1 MAVWRDY
8 LGPNAGYVQELYER
22 FSEDP
27 EAVDEETRL
36 LFEKYGPPE
45 VAAALPVSSE
55 GAPLEKGVAAA
66 NLAQAIR
73 SFGHLDAQLDPLGS
87 PPPGDPALLPATYGL
102 SEDDLRRLPASLIGG
117 PCAEEKA
124 NAFESIHDLR
134 QIYSARIGYDYSHIR
149 QPEEREWLR
158 HAAESRRFHPPN
170 DPIDPQ
176 RLLERLTQVE
186 VFEVFLHRVFPGKT
200 RFSIEGLDMMVPI
213 LDEIVGAAAE
223 ENICMIFLGMAHR
236 GRLNVLAHVQGKSY
250 AQILAEFKDPR
261 GGFLPGQ
268 DLGWMG
274 DVKYHKGALRSI
286 ESDEVVELLICMPP
300 NPSHLEH
307 VNPVIV
313 GMARA
318 ADTKADRPGEPRLFP
333 KASLPVIIHG
343 DASFP
348 GQGIVSE
355 TLNLSQLKGY
365 QTFGTIHI
373 IANNQLGYTAATREA
388 RSTLYAGDLAKGFK
402 IPVVY
407 VNADDPESCIEA
419 ARTAFAYRTRFHK
432 DFLIDLVGYRRY
444 GHNEGDEPSFTQP
457 RIYKTIRSHPTVRQ
471 QWAQTL
477 EERGLVEIEQAQAVV
492 EREMAALQQIYEK
505 LQPEQDLDEEI
516 PKPAPPG
523 AARKIKTGVNV
534 ARLRELNDSLLSLPE
549 DFQLNSK
556 LKRSMDRR
564 RKIFESSDGSNE
576 PTINWP
582 TAEELALG
590 TILEDGV
597 PVRLT
602 GEDVRRGTFSQRH
615 AVFYDIESEKTHIPL
630 QKLPKAKASFEV
642 YNSPVTEN
650 AVLGFEFGYNISA
663 PERLVI
669 WEAQYGDFINV
680 GQAIIDE
687 FIVSSLVKWGQTP
700 SLVLLLPHGN
710 EGQGP
715 DHSSA
720 RPERFLQMADRN
732 LRLAFPTTAAQY
744 FHLLRRQAALLKTD
758 PLPLIVLTH
767 KGLLRHPLVSSHPEE
782 LEHGAWQP
790 VIDDPE
796 RNETRERVKR
806 LILCSGR
813 VFADLF
819 GSEERKETPET
830 AIARVEQLYPF
841 PREEIVNVLE
851 SYPHLEEIVW
861 VQEEPRNMGAW
872 DFMRPRLEEIIR
884 GQRPLHYVGRPAS
897 ASPAEGSG
905 SVYAANQ
912 RALVKQAFQKDQANP
927 TEARVE
933 VVRIFPDQVQLE

>member
-1 MAVWRDY
+1 MMAAWNDFF
-8 LGPNAGYVQELYER
+8 GPNAGYIHDLYLR
-22 FSEDP
+22 YKQDP
-27 EAVDEETRL
+27 GSVDEHTRQ
-36 LFEKYGPPE
+36 LFEKYGSPDVEEIPF
-45 VAAALPVSSE
+45 ALAEQV
-55 GAPLEKGVAAA
+55 PLEKAVAAA

-73 SFGHLDAQLDPLGS
+73 SYGHLDAQLDPLGS
-87 PPPGDPALLPATYGL
+87 PPPGDPSLQPGTYGL
-102 SEDDLRRLPASLIGG
+102 SEDDLRGLPAFLIGG
-117 PCAEEKA
+117 HCAEGKT
-124 NAFESIHDLR
+124 NAYEVIQDLR
-134 QIYSARIGYDYSHIR
+134 QVYSSRTGFDYSHIR
-149 QPEEREWLR
+149 QPEERDWLR
-158 HAAESRRFHPPN
+158 EAAESRQFHPPN
-170 DPIDPQ
+170 DPIDPL
-176 RLLERLTQVE
+176 RLLERLTQIE

-223 ENICMIFLGMAHR
+223 EDICMIFLGMAHR

-261 GGFLPGQ
+261 GGFLPGE
-268 DLGWMG
+268 DVGWMG
-274 DVKYHKGALRSI
+274 DVKYHKGALRAI

-307 VNPVIV
+307 VNPVVV

-318 ADTKADRPGEPRLFP
+318 ADTRADRLGQPRFFP
-333 KASLPVIIHG
+333 KASLPVLIHG

-348 GQGIVSE
+348 GQGIVAE
-355 TLNLSQLKGY
+355 TLNLSQLEGY
-365 QTFGTIHI
+365 QTSGTIHI
-373 IANNQLGYTAATREA
+373 IANNQLGYTATVREA

-402 IPVVY
+402 VPVIY
-407 VNADDPESCIEA
+407 VNADDPEACIEA

-432 DFLIDLVGYRRY
+432 DFLIDLIGYRRY

-457 RIYKTIRSHPTVRQ
+457 KIYERVKTHPTVRQ
-471 QWAQTL
+471 QWVRTL
-477 EERGLVEIEQAQAVV
+477 QERGLIEENQAKSMVEEKLAS
-492 EREMAALQQIYEK
+492 LQEIYEVLK
-505 LQPEQDLDEEI
+505 PEQDLDEEI

-523 AARKIKTGVNV
+523 AARTIKTGVSV
-534 ARLRELNDSLLSLPE
+534 KRLKELNDSLLSLPE
-549 DFQLNSK
+549 GFRLNSK

-564 RKIFESSDGSNE
+564 REIFERNDGSE
-576 PTINWP
+576 GATINWP
-582 TAEELALG
+582 TAEELALAS
-590 TILEDGV
+590 ILEDGV

-615 AVFYDIESEKTHIPL
+615 AVFYDIETEKTHIPL
-630 QKLPKAKASFEV
+630 QVIPQARASFEV

-650 AVLGFEFGYNISA
+650 AVLGFEFGYNVSA

-669 WEAQYGDFINV
+669 WEAQYGDFVNV

-687 FIVSSLVKWGQTP
+687 FIVSALVKWGQRP

-720 RPERFLQMADRN
+720 RPERFLQIAERN
-732 LRLAFPTTAAQY
+732 LRLAYPTTAAQY

-767 KGLLRHPLVSSHPEE
+767 KGLLRHPLVLSRPEE
-782 LEHGAWQP
+782 LEKGAWKP

-796 RNETRERVKR
+796 RKRETSKIAK
-806 LILCSGR
+806 LILCTGR
-813 VFADLF
+813 IFADLF
-819 GSEERKETPET
+819 GAEERKDATET

-841 PREEIVNVLE
+841 PEDAVADLIEGYPNLDEVL
-851 SYPHLEEIVW
+851 W

-872 DFMRPRLEEIIR
+872 VFVRSRLEDIIQGR
-884 GQRPLHYVGRPAS
+884 IPLHYTGRPAS
-897 ASPAEGSG
+897 SSPAEGSAA
-905 SVYAANQ
+905 VYAANQ
-912 RALVKQAFQKDQANP
+912 RAIVKQAFTKDSEVNQDKS
-927 TEARVE
+927 RVE
-933 VVRIFPDQVQLE
+933 VVRIYPE

>member
-1 MAVWRDY
+1 MASWHEF
-8 LGPNAGYVQELYER
+8 LGPNAGYVHDLYQR
-22 FSEDP
+22 FKEDP
-27 EAVDEETRL
+27 GSVDEQTRQ
-36 LFEKYGPPE
+36 LFQEYGPPVDKATDGTIKGAPVE
-45 VAAALPVSSE
+45 KAVAAAS
-55 GAPLEKGVAAA
+55 
-66 NLAQAIR
+66 LAQAIR

-87 PPPGDPALLPATYGL
+87 PPPGDPSLQPETYGL
-102 SEDDLRRLPASLIGG
+102 SEEDLRGLPALLVGG
-117 PCAEEKA
+117 PCADDKA
-124 NAFESIHDLR
+124 NAYEAIQDLR
-134 QIYSARIGYDYSHIR
+134 QIYSSRIGYDYSHIR

-158 HAAESRRFHPPN
+158 EAAEYRRFHPPN
-170 DPIDPQ
+170 DPIVPH

-250 AQILAEFKDPR
+250 AQIMAEFKDPR
-261 GGFLPGQ
+261 GGFLPGE
-268 DLGWMG
+268 DVGWMG
-274 DVKYHKGALRSI
+274 DVKYHKGALRAV

-307 VNPVIV
+307 INPVVV

-318 ADTKADRPGEPRLFP
+318 ADTQADRPGQPRFFP
-333 KASLPVIIHG
+333 KASLPVLIHG

-348 GQGIVSE
+348 GQGIVAE
-355 TLNLSQLKGY
+355 TLNLSQLPGY
-365 QTFGTIHI
+365 QTSGTIHI
-373 IANNQLGYTAATREA
+373 IANNQLGYTAAVREA

-402 IPVVY
+402 VPVVY
-407 VNADDPESCIEA
+407 VNADDPEACIEA
-419 ARTAFAYRTRFHK
+419 ARTAFAYRARFHK

-457 RIYKTIRSHPTVRQ
+457 KVYEVVKNHPTVRK
-471 QWAQTL
+471 QWAGIL
-477 EERGLVEIEQAQAVV
+477 KERGLLDENQADSMVEES
-492 EREMAALQQIYEK
+492 MAYLQEIYEK
-505 LQPEQDLDEEI
+505 LKPEQHLDEEI

-523 AARKIKTGVNV
+523 AARTSKTGVSV
-534 ARLRELNDSLLSLPE
+534 SRLKELNEALLSLPE
-549 DFQLNSK
+549 NFRLNPK

-564 RKIFESSDGSNE
+564 RKIFEVDDSSDGG
-576 PTINWP
+576 TINWP
-582 TAEELALG
+582 TAEELALAS
-590 TILEDGV
+590 ILEDGV
-597 PVRLT
+597 PIRLT

-615 AVFYDIESEKTHIPL
+615 AVFYDVETEKTHIPL
-630 QKLPKAKASFEV
+630 QKIPQANASFEIH
-642 YNSPVTEN
+642 NSPVTEN
-650 AVLGFEFGYNISA
+650 AVLGFEFGYNVSA

-687 FIVSSLVKWGQTP
+687 FIVSALVKWGQAP

-720 RPERFLQMADRN
+720 RPERFLQMAEKN

-744 FHLLRRQAALLKTD
+744 FHLLRRQASLLKTD

-767 KGLLRHPLVSSHPEE
+767 KGLLRHPLVSSYPHE
-782 LEHGAWQP
+782 LEKGAWQP

-796 RNETRERVKR
+796 RKDDSSAITRLV
-806 LILCSGR
+806 LCTGR

-819 GSEERKETPET
+819 MAEERQGAPET
-830 AIARVEQLYPF
+830 AIARIEQLYPF
-841 PREEIVNVLE
+841 PEDAVSDLIER
-851 SYPHLEEIVW
+851 YPHLEEILW

-872 DFMRPRLEEIIR
+872 DFMRPRLEEIIK
-884 GQRPLHYVGRPAS
+884 GKIPLHYVGRPAS
-897 ASPAEGSG
+897 SSPAEGSA
-905 SVYAANQ
+905 SVYADNQ
-912 RALVKQAFQKDQANP
+912 RALIKQAFQKDPAQKRDK
-927 TEARVE
+927 ARVE
-933 VVRIFPDQVQLE
+933 VVSIYPE